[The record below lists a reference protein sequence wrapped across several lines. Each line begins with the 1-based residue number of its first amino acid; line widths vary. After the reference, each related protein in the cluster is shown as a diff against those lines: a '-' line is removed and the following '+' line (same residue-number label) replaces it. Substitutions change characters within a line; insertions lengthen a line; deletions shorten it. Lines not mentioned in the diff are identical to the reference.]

1 MSEGGKPSFLI
12 ATDFEFQL
20 FHVIVLLVPE
30 KVQLLGAFSKCNR
43 SASFSVYIM
52 VEIQMF

>member
-43 SASFSVYIM
+43 SESFSVYIM